1 MPPLAA
7 RLLPFA
13 ASLSLGAAP
22 LAAQSPASTTPATT
36 GAAPARVPA
45 LTQAQRIAAA
55 TLPLPA
61 EFRASAAVI
70 GAPAPAVPVTTLRA
84 GAGAFVCLAPV
95 PGAERFH
102 AACYHRSLEP
112 FMARGRA
119 LRLEG
124 VAADRVDSV
133 RFAEVRARRLAL
145 PTGAATLYSL
155 TGPPGA
161 YDPAANAVAG
171 ARPLVVVYM
180 PGATEAS
187 TGLSTKP
194 QEGVPW
200 LMFPGTPKAH
210 IMFTP
215 RM

>member
-1 MPPLAA
+1 MPRFFIALAA
-7 RLLPFA
+7 ALPICA
-13 ASLSLGAAP
+13 LPLVAQSSASSAPVSEGAA
-22 LAAQSPASTTPATT
+22 
-36 GAAPARVPA
+36 GARISA
-45 LTQAQRIAAA
+45 LTDAQRIAAA
-55 TLPLPA
+55 TLPLPV
-61 EFRASAAVI
+61 EFRPSATVL
-70 GAPAPAVPVTTLRA
+70 GAPSPGARVATLRA
-84 GAGAFVCLAPV
+84 GSGAFVCLAPV

-102 AACYHRSLEP
+102 VACYHRSLEP

-119 LRLEG
+119 LRLQG

-133 RFAEVRARRLAL
+133 RFAEVRGRRLAL
-145 PTGAATLYSL
+145 PRGAATLYSL
-155 TGPPGA
+155 TGPPAA
-161 YDPAANAVAG
+161 YDPAANTVAG

-210 IMFTP
+210 LMFTP